1 MNPII
6 YIFVFVTRLQ
16 ALNLGNRKFIIMETE
31 KKEVVICLGSSCFAR
46 GNKQLVK
53 IVNDYLRD
61 RNLLN
66 EVRFHGERCFGQ
78 CAVGPSLK
86 LGGILKEKLDEDS
99 VIEVMDEFFETIGK

>member
-1 MNPII
+1 
-6 YIFVFVTRLQ
+6 
-16 ALNLGNRKFIIMETE
+16 MEI
-31 KKEVVICLGSSCFAR
+31 KNKEVVICLGSSCFAR

-86 LGGILKEKLDEDS
+86 LDGILKERLDEDS
-99 VIEVMDEFFETIGK
+99 VIAVLDEFFETVGK

>member
-1 MNPII
+1 
-6 YIFVFVTRLQ
+6 
-16 ALNLGNRKFIIMETE
+16 MEIK

-66 EVRFHGERCFGQ
+66 KVRFHGERCFGQ

-86 LGGILKEKLDEDS
+86 LDGIIKERLDEDI
-99 VIEVMDEFFETIGK
+99 VIAVLDDFFETFEK

>member
-1 MNPII
+1 
-6 YIFVFVTRLQ
+6 
-16 ALNLGNRKFIIMETE
+16 METNR

-66 EVRFHGERCFGQ
+66 EVHFHGERCFGQ
-78 CAVGPSLK
+78 CALGPSLK
-86 LGGILKEKLDEDS
+86 LDGIIKERLDEES
-99 VIEVMDEFFETIGK
+99 VVALLDKFFESVEK

>member
-1 MNPII
+1 
-6 YIFVFVTRLQ
+6 
-16 ALNLGNRKFIIMETE
+16 MEIK

-66 EVRFHGERCFGQ
+66 DVRFHGERCFGQ

-86 LGGILKEKLDEDS
+86 LDGTIKERLDEDS
-99 VIEVMDEFFETIGK
+99 IIAVLDKFFETVEK

>member
-1 MNPII
+1 
-6 YIFVFVTRLQ
+6 
-16 ALNLGNRKFIIMETE
+16 MEIK

-86 LGGILKEKLDEDS
+86 LDGIIKERLDEDI
-99 VIEVMDEFFETIGK
+99 VIAVLDDFFETFEK

>member
-1 MNPII
+1 
-6 YIFVFVTRLQ
+6 
-16 ALNLGNRKFIIMETE
+16 MEIN

-53 IVNDYLRD
+53 IVNNYLND

-78 CAVGPSLK
+78 CAAGPSLK
-86 LGGILKEKLDEDS
+86 LDGILKERLDEDS
-99 VIEVMDEFFETIGK
+99 VIEALDEFFETIEK

>member
-1 MNPII
+1 
-6 YIFVFVTRLQ
+6 
-16 ALNLGNRKFIIMETE
+16 MEIE

-53 IVNDYLRD
+53 IVTDYLRD

-86 LGGILKEKLDEDS
+86 FDGILREKMDEES
-99 VIEVMDEFFETIGK
+99 VIATLDEFFEMAGK

>member
-1 MNPII
+1 
-6 YIFVFVTRLQ
+6 
-16 ALNLGNRKFIIMETE
+16 MEMK

-78 CAVGPSLK
+78 CAAGPSM
-86 LGGILKEKLDEDS
+86 KLDEIIKENLDEES
-99 VIEVMDEFFETIGK
+99 IIAIMDEFFESLVNKG

>member
-1 MNPII
+1 
-6 YIFVFVTRLQ
+6 
-16 ALNLGNRKFIIMETE
+16 MEIK

-66 EVRFHGERCFGQ
+66 DVRFHGERCFGQ

-86 LGGILKEKLDEDS
+86 LDGILKERLDEES
-99 VIEVMDEFFETIGK
+99 LIVVLDEFFEMVEK

>member
-1 MNPII
+1 
-6 YIFVFVTRLQ
+6 
-16 ALNLGNRKFIIMETE
+16 MEIK

-86 LGGILKEKLDEDS
+86 LDGILKERLDEDTVIS
-99 VIEVMDEFFETIGK
+99 VLNDFFEAVEK

>member
-1 MNPII
+1 MEI
-6 YIFVFVTRLQ
+6 TR
-16 ALNLGNRKFIIMETE
+16 
-31 KKEVVICLGSSCFAR
+31 KEVVICLGSSCFAR

-66 EVRFHGERCFGQ
+66 DVKFHGERCFGN

-86 LGGILKEKLDEDS
+86 LDGIMMQSLDEDKIIA
-99 VIEVMDEFFETIGK
+99 VLDDFFENAIK

>member
-1 MNPII
+1 
-6 YIFVFVTRLQ
+6 
-16 ALNLGNRKFIIMETE
+16 MEIK

-66 EVRFHGERCFGQ
+66 DVRFHGERCFGQ

-86 LGGILKEKLDEDS
+86 LDGIIKERLDEDS
-99 VIEVMDEFFETIGK
+99 IIAVLDEFFETVAK

>member
-1 MNPII
+1 
-6 YIFVFVTRLQ
+6 
-16 ALNLGNRKFIIMETE
+16 MEI

-66 EVRFHGERCFGQ
+66 EVRFHGQRCFGQ
-78 CAVGPSLK
+78 CSVGPSM
-86 LGGILKEKLDEDS
+86 KLDGKLLERLDEES
-99 VIEVMDEFFETIGK
+99 VIILLDEFLRQLRSR